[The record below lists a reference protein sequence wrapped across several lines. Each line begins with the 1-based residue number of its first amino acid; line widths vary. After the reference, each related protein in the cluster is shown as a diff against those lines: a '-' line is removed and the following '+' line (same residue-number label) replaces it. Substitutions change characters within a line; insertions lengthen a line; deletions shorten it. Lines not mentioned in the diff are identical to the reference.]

1 MHGMSVPIC
10 PYTPDMDS
18 IGQLIGLV
26 RGELVRGLE
35 RALAELGVDLRY
47 TQFLVIKRLAASG
60 PMSATELARASELDG
75 GAMTR
80 LLDQLEEKGY
90 LRRRPHEQD
99 RRALRIELTEAGEAI
114 WTHMS
119 TAHKALLQDA
129 QRGLSDDERDR
140 LRDYLQRMLDVLR
153 DKD

>member
-1 MHGMSVPIC
+1 MSSPTC

-18 IGQLIGLV
+18 IGQLIAMV

-35 RALAELGVDLRY
+35 RALADLGVDLRY
-47 TQFLVIKRLAASG
+47 TQFLVIKRLAACG

-80 LLDQLEEKGY
+80 LLDQLEAKGY

-114 WTHMS
+114 WVHMS
-119 TAHKALLQDA
+119 TAHKAMLEDA
-129 QRGLSDDERDR
+129 QRDLSDDERAR
-140 LRDYLQRMLDVLR
+140 LRDYLQRMLGVLR

>member
-1 MHGMSVPIC
+1 MISPTC
-10 PYTPDMDS
+10 PYPPQLDS
-18 IGQLIGLV
+18 VGLLISMV

-35 RALAELGVDLRY
+35 RALADLGLDLRY
-47 TQFLVIKRLAASG
+47 TQFLVIKRLAACG

-80 LLDQLEEKGY
+80 LLDQLETKGY

-119 TAHKALLQDA
+119 SAHKAMLEDA
-129 QRGLSDDERDR
+129 QRELSDEERAR
-140 LRDYLQRMLDVLR
+140 LRDYLQRMLGVLR